1 MKKYES
7 GYNIVGRFIA
17 FLKNN
22 PACKGNVHIKKIIKK
37 LNAID
42 NKDLPLFY
50 DLAEIGNDFG
60 YTDNIEIIQTS
71 DGVYIK
77 TKQEKDD
84 LDEIELSEEEVDK
97 YIPYR
102 NEIQDILEKEGLAEN
117 RTNSSGEEQL
127 VQVSQAEEIFSA
139 GCEYV
144 LKLLKRNGELK

>member
-1 MKKYES
+1 M
-7 GYNIVGRFIA
+7 
-17 FLKNN
+17 
-22 PACKGNVHIKKIIKK
+22 
-37 LNAID
+37 
-42 NKDLPLFY
+42 
-50 DLAEIGNDFG
+50 
-60 YTDNIEIIQTS
+60 
-71 DGVYIK
+71 
-77 TKQEKDD
+77 DD
-84 LDEIELSEEEVDK
+84 LDDIELTAEEIDK

>member
-7 GYNIVGRFIA
+7 GYNTVGRFIA

-22 PACKGNVHIKKIIKK
+22 PACKGNNHIKK

-42 NKDLPLFY
+42 NKDLHLFY
-50 DLAEIGNDFG
+50 DLAEIVDDFG

-71 DGVYIK
+71 NGVYIK
-77 TKQEKDD
+77 TKQETED
-84 LDEIELSEEEVDK
+84 LDEIELTEEEIDK

-117 RTNSSGEEQL
+117 RTTSSGEEQL
-127 VQVSQAEEIFSA
+127 VQVSTAEEIFSA
-139 GCEYV
+139 GCDYV
-144 LKLLKRNGELK
+144 LKLLKKNGVL